1 MKSRM
6 LLFIGAILSLIVGVY
21 VFRHDFFGENFTEAS
36 SERYQEQRI
45 KMETKKTIPRPAAI
59 ERSVAAITTEELES
73 FRSSLPD
80 KPSVKSEVGENP
92 HSTPRSLIKFAEK
105 MGPLVEKSLQD
116 SAAATLFIDELNDCA
131 LNESVPQSARALCL
145 SNAEKLSGMNPQIK
159 EKVEK
164 MREQVPQEVINFVE
178 NKKRLI
184 KR

>member
-1 MKSRM
+1 MKRQN
-6 LLFIGAILSLIVGVY
+6 LFIIGAIIFITFGAYLLRQSLI
-21 VFRHDFFGENFTEAS
+21 GEKLTVAPGEQ
-36 SERYQEQRI
+36 YQQQSI
-45 KMETKKTIPRPAAI
+45 KMITKKVIPRP
-59 ERSVAAITTEELES
+59 AAITTEELES

-80 KPSVKSEVGENP
+80 KVSVKSEVGENP
-92 HSTPRSLIKFAEK
+92 HSTPKSLIKFAEK

-145 SNAEKLSGMNPQIK
+145 SNAEKLVGMNPQIK

-164 MREQVPQEVINFVE
+164 IREQVPQEVINFVD

>member
-1 MKSRM
+1 MKRQNI
-6 LLFIGAILSLIVGVY
+6 FIIGAIISITFGAYLLRHKLI
-21 VFRHDFFGENFTEAS
+21 GEKLTVAS
-36 SERYQEQRI
+36 GEQYQQQSI
-45 KMETKKTIPRPAAI
+45 KMLTKKVIPRPAAI
-59 ERSVAAITTEELES
+59 ERSIAAITTKELES

-80 KPSVKSEVGENP
+80 KVSVKSEVGENP
-92 HSTPRSLIKFAEK
+92 HSTPKSLIKFAEK

-145 SNAEKLSGMNPQIK
+145 SNAEKLVGMNPQIK

-164 MREQVPQEVINFVE
+164 IREQVPQEVINFVD